1 MNNMEEKEKKQLKAA
16 VENMKNHKYAD
27 TVGILESLAEK
38 GDPIALYWLGI
49 RCLHTMRVPNDP
61 LESKRHFRVIWRD
74 EKKAIAYISK
84 SAEKGFPRALY
95 WMGKEHHLG
104 RRLCMDD
111 AKAVKFFQQAANQ
124 GYIPAIYQL
133 SECYLF
139 AWGIPRNND
148 EASRLCRKAAEAG
161 YPPAEYRMAYYC
173 GGNTMTQEQSGSGS
187 TKPEKLKRAMCWMR
201 KAAEHGHM
209 VAQYKMGRYCLK
221 VADDKEQ
228 AIWWL
233 HEAANK
239 GLLNA
244 QRLLEEIDEKE
255 ASA

>member
-1 MNNMEEKEKKQLKAA
+1 MEEKEKKQLKAA
-16 VENMKNHKYAD
+16 VENMKSHNYSD
-27 TVGILESLAEK
+27 TVGILESFAEK
-38 GDPIALYWLGI
+38 GDPVALYWLGI
-49 RCLHTMRVPNDP
+49 RCLSTMRVPNDNP
-61 LESKRHFRVIWRD
+61 ESKRRFRVIRRD
-74 EKKAIAYISK
+74 EKKAIACIGQ

-139 AWGIPRNND
+139 AWGIPRNTD
-148 EASRLCRKAAEAG
+148 EALRLCRHAAEAG

-173 GGNTMTQEQSGSGS
+173 GWYAITQEQSEGGIV
-187 TKPEKLKRAMCWMR
+187 KPEKLKRAMCWMR

-209 VAQYKMGRYCLK
+209 VAQYKMGRYCLE
-221 VADDKEQ
+221 VADDEEQ
-228 AIWWL
+228 AKWWL

>member
-1 MNNMEEKEKKQLKAA
+1 MKELSLDVFSYVEWKKQQTLTMNNMEEKEKKQLKAA
-16 VENMKNHKYAD
+16 AENMKNHKYAD

-74 EKKAIAYISK
+74 EKKAIAY
-84 SAEKGFPRALY
+84 
-95 WMGKEHHLG
+95 M
-104 RRLCMDD
+104 
-111 AKAVKFFQQAANQ
+111 
-124 GYIPAIYQL
+124 

-201 KAAEHGHM
+201 KAAKHGHM

>member
-16 VENMKNHKYAD
+16 VENMKSHNYSD

-38 GDPIALYWLGI
+38 GDPVALYWLGI
-49 RCLHTMRVPNDP
+49 RCLSTMRVPNDNP
-61 LESKRHFRVIWRD
+61 ESKRRFRVIRRD
-74 EKKAIAYISK
+74 EKKAIACISK

-139 AWGIPRNND
+139 AWGIPRNNG
-148 EASRLCRKAAEAG
+148 EAFRLCRHAAEAG
-161 YPPAEYRMAYYC
+161 YPPAEY
-173 GGNTMTQEQSGSGS
+173 
-187 TKPEKLKRAMCWMR
+187 
-201 KAAEHGHM
+201 
-209 VAQYKMGRYCLK
+209 
-221 VADDKEQ
+221 
-228 AIWWL
+228 
-233 HEAANK
+233 
-239 GLLNA
+239 
-244 QRLLEEIDEKE
+244 
-255 ASA
+255 

>member
-1 MNNMEEKEKKQLKAA
+1 
-16 VENMKNHKYAD
+16 
-27 TVGILESLAEK
+27 
-38 GDPIALYWLGI
+38 
-49 RCLHTMRVPNDP
+49 
-61 LESKRHFRVIWRD
+61 
-74 EKKAIAYISK
+74 
-84 SAEKGFPRALY
+84 
-95 WMGKEHHLG
+95 
-104 RRLCMDD
+104 MDD

-209 VAQYKMGRYCLK
+209 VAQYKMGRYYLEEK
-221 VADDKEQ
+221 NNREQ
-228 AIWWL
+228 AVMWL
-233 HEAANK
+233 SKSTKH
-239 GLLNA
+239 LTNA
-244 QRLLEEIDEKE
+244 QRLLEKINKE
-255 ASA
+255 EAKS